1 MKMMTV
7 FDNAIRVYKK
17 NEYLKVKYF
26 LSLLQVFERR
36 RRLVVIVVQGKS
48 EDMENKR
55 KQVDVHRRYDT
66 FLQNVH
72 QIHAANCHQENVEQQ
87 SWIRQWGF
95 YRKNI
100 N

>member
-7 FDNAIRVYKK
+7 FDSAISVYKK

-36 RRLVVIVVQGKS
+36 RRLFVIAQGKS

-72 QIHAANCHQENVEQQ
+72 
-87 SWIRQWGF
+87 
-95 YRKNI
+95 
-100 N
+100 